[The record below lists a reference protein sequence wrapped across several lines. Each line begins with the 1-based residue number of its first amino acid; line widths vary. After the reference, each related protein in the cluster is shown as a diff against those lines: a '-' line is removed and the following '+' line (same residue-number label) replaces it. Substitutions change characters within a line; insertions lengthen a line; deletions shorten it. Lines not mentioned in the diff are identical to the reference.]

1 MILKWPLNTFFL
13 DDPLSALVWI
23 QLSALIAACHLKGIL
38 VKSLSTIYMSPYDDG
53 YLSPPLKSIYFQ
65 THPCTVLRHS
75 LGAHQLHHRTL
86 PSRPLVHVFGLQNRF
101 DGRFCRNHLMFRRWL
116 DDCRHDNGDGISH
129 ARVESKRD
137 APRGMATLIYG

>member
-101 DGRFCRNHLMFRRWL
+101 DGRKCRNHLMFRRWL